1 MTLPAAAT
9 FSKDGQAWGLP
20 HLTPVKKVDGSS
32 VLCADEVWRIDWTSS
47 LGQWLF
53 GQPQSFRN
61 HLHWALDEYGGLSAT
76 LTHELEYK
84 VADRLASMLGANVP
98 GWEGRDIGVRFLKSG
113 SDATLAA
120 IRLARAVTGRDT
132 VICFRSHYHGWGEQ
146 FIARTDP
153 ALGIPD
159 VVKYKVVEAE
169 WGNELSVN
177 HLPNY
182 LPAAVIFEHP
192 PEAPPDGW
200 PEWLRA
206 WCDRNGS
213 LLIADEVVTGLRY
226 GLGGACGLWGYEPDL
241 VCMGK
246 ALGNG
251 AAVSALVG
259 PMETGLFGEVKP
271 LMARFADNC
280 PPFVS
285 TTTGGNILD
294 LAVADWVLAKWD
306 QDKVDELWSIGW
318 DIVFALKTLGLNIHG
333 HGARSVIRWDS
344 EIKQGYFIKAMA
356 DRGHLVNRP
365 QFPNLAQTVE
375 DRENL
380 GKALQEVMAE
390 MEGMDQAEMYRKAGP
405 LPRVLFKGR

>member
-1 MTLPAAAT
+1 MTLSVAAT

-20 HLTPVKKVDGSS
+20 HLTPVKKVDGPS
-32 VLCADEVWRIDWTSS
+32 VLCADNQWRIDWTSS

-53 GQPQSFRN
+53 GQTGAFRN
-61 HLHWALDEYGGLSAT
+61 YLHFALDEYGGLSAT
-76 LTHELEYK
+76 LIHELEYK
-84 VADRLASMLGANVP
+84 VADRLASMLETNVP
-98 GWEGRDIGVRFLKSG
+98 GWSDREIGVRFLKSG

-120 IRLARAVTGRDT
+120 IRLARAVTGRD
-132 VICFRSHYHGWGEQ
+132 VVVCFKGHYHGWGEQ
-146 FIARTDP
+146 FVARTPP

-159 VVKYKVVEAE
+159 VVNYKVVEAE

-177 HLPNY
+177 HLPDY

-192 PEAPPDGW
+192 PEEPPDGW
-200 PEWLRA
+200 PQWLRE
-206 WCDRNGS
+206 WCDRNGA

-226 GLGGACGLWGYEPDL
+226 GLGGACGLYGYSPDL

-259 PMETGLFGEVKP
+259 PIETGLYGETKS
-271 LMARFADNC
+271 LMARFADNS

-294 LAVADWVLAKWD
+294 LAAANWVLSDWNET
-306 QDKVDELWSIGW
+306 DKVALW
-318 DIVFALKTLGLNIHG
+318 TLGEGIIDTLRATGLDVYG
-333 HGARSVIRWDS
+333 HAPRSVIRWDS
-344 EIKQGYFIKAMA
+344 EIERGYFIKVMA

-365 QFPNLAQTVE
+365 QFSNLAQTESDVE
-375 DRENL
+375 DL
-380 GKALQEVMAE
+380 GRAVGKVMAE
-390 MEGMDQAEMYRKAGP
+390 MRKMGKAEMWQRAQP
-405 LPRVLFKGR
+405 LPKVLFRER